1 MKAVLCALALLAGCD
16 TMPSREP
23 VKIAVTTS
31 CVATIPE
38 KPTRLT
44 PCEKTVS
51 AVQCFKNLEID
62 VETLD
67 SAVDQL
73 LRLLSACK

>member
-1 MKAVLCALALLAGCD
+1 MKAILCMLVLLAGCE
-16 TMPSREP
+16 TMPSRETVRVP
-23 VKIAVTTS
+23 VTTS
-31 CVATIPE
+31 CVTTIPE
-38 KPTRLT
+38 KPVRLT
-44 PCEKTVS
+44 PCGATIG

-62 VETLD
+62 LETLD

>member
-1 MKAVLCALALLAGCD
+1 MKLVLCALALLVGCD

-23 VKIAVTTS
+23 VKVAVTTS
-31 CVATIPE
+31 CVTAIPE
-38 KPTRLT
+38 KPIRLT
-44 PCEKTVS
+44 PCPSTVGT
-51 AVQCFKNLEID
+51 VQCFKNLEID

>member
-1 MKAVLCALALLAGCD
+1 MKMLLCVLTLLVGCD
-16 TMPSREP
+16 TMPPRDV
-23 VKIAVTTS
+23 VKVAVTTS
-31 CVATIPE
+31 CITVVPE
-38 KPTRLT
+38 KPVRLT
-44 PCEKTVS
+44 PCAPTIG

-67 SAVDQL
+67 STVDQL

>member
-1 MKAVLCALALLAGCD
+1 MKAALCVLALLVGCEN
-16 TMPSREP
+16 MPTREP
-23 VKIAVTTS
+23 VKVAVTTS
-31 CVATIPE
+31 CVTTIPE

-44 PCEKTVS
+44 PCATTIG

-67 SAVDQL
+67 STVDQL
-73 LRLLSACK
+73 LRLLVACK

>member
-1 MKAVLCALALLAGCD
+1 MKLILCVLILLAGCE
-16 TMPSREP
+16 TMPSRET
-23 VKIAVTTS
+23 VKVAVTTS
-31 CVATIPE
+31 CVTAVPD

-44 PCEKTVS
+44 PCAATVG

-62 VETLD
+62 LETLD